1 VREPRKVLQELGFEV
16 PGSVK
21 IKVWDTTA
29 ETRYMVLP
37 MRPEGTEDWSRER
50 LERAVTKE
58 CLIGTAIPSASAD

>member
-1 VREPRKVLQELGFEV
+1 VHLQPNPQLR
-16 PGSVK
+16 P
-21 IKVWDTTA
+21 TA